1 MGVIKEGKV
10 SGLIPS
16 KEGFAVHYPGY
27 PSSISRAIQTLGGT
41 GSILKA
47 RSSQSNKLELYFRP
61 EDPYSHSVSGELRS
75 CHSMLL
81 KISRKKKN
89 SSPVNDA
96 KEESEEFH
104 ADIVARIPEAY
115 YFEGMA
121 DYQHVVPVHADIAMR
136 KRKNPSEMEEP
147 HFQKKHGLIDMGPE
161 DVMMLSPPLFS
172 LKDVPENIVLRPPS
186 TSSSKKKQDEPPET
200 HSKMTFEPALGIDF
214 KDVQDILMLSG
225 FCFMSNCV
233 FRSFLSILILLLEH
247 CWPLAFIQIPKKINW
262 KEFIT
267 EGTPM
272 WEWQIAVSE
281 LFEERP
287 IWPKYSLIERLLDQN
302 LKFTYQ
308 TLKRL
313 LLTVGYYFSGGPFQ
327 KFWIR
332 KGYDPRKDPDSR
344 IYQSV
349 AFRVPPELKSYCD
362 DNAAKGLKHR
372 WEDLCKFRFFPYRN
386 QYSFQLYELDDD
398 YIQQE
403 IQKPPKQTSCTVSFS
418 CLAVLYET
426 GWFSQHVHDS
436 LRLCVKV
443 RFLSIFPETGAE
455 KFLKAASEKFMK
467 SKRACIYKDAPKP
480 VQEEH
485 QQINEDHETLKNDT
499 DAVDEAIENQID
511 TDDVEVDELESDDG
525 EEEFDVYGM
534 DSAGEADNLSLN
546 SYSHMENTSTSYLQQ
561 LLGSFPSMDTNGD
574 KKQDGGESSDGEY
587 QIYEQDDDENYLDD
601 DDE

>member
-1 MGVIKEGKV
+1 
-10 SGLIPS
+10 
-16 KEGFAVHYPGY
+16 
-27 PSSISRAIQTLGGT
+27 
-41 GSILKA
+41 
-47 RSSQSNKLELYFRP
+47 
-61 EDPYSHSVSGELRS
+61 
-75 CHSMLL
+75 
-81 KISRKKKN
+81 
-89 SSPVNDA
+89 
-96 KEESEEFH
+96 
-104 ADIVARIPEAY
+104 
-115 YFEGMA
+115 
-121 DYQHVVPVHADIAMR
+121 
-136 KRKNPSEMEEP
+136 
-147 HFQKKHGLIDMGPE
+147 
-161 DVMMLSPPLFS
+161 
-172 LKDVPENIVLRPPS
+172 
-186 TSSSKKKQDEPPET
+186 
-200 HSKMTFEPALGIDF
+200 MTFEPALGIDF
-214 KDVQDILMLSG
+214 KDVQ
-225 FCFMSNCV
+225 
-233 FRSFLSILILLLEH
+233 E
-247 CWPLAFIQIPKKINW
+247 IPKKINW

-287 IWPKYSLIERLLDQN
+287 IWPKYSLIERLLDKN

-332 KGYDPRKDPDSR
+332 KGYDPRKDPDSH

-362 DNAAKGLKHR
+362 ANAAKGLKHR

-403 IQKPPKQTSCTVSFS
+403 IQKPPKQTSCT
-418 CLAVLYET
+418 YET

-467 SKRACIYKDAPKP
+467 SKRACIYSDAPKP

-485 QQINEDHETLKNDT
+485 QQINEDHETVKNHT
-499 DAVDEAIENQID
+499 DDVDEANENQID
-511 TDDVEVDELESDDG
+511 IDDVEVDELESDDG
-525 EEEFDVYGM
+525 EEEFDTYGM
-534 DSAGEADNLSLN
+534 DSDGEADNLSMN

-587 QIYEQDDDENYLDD
+587 QILEQDDDENYLDD
-601 DDE
+601 DD

>member
-16 KEGFAVHYPGY
+16 KEGFAVYYPGY
-27 PSSISRAIQTLGGT
+27 PSSTSRAIQTLGGT
-41 GSILKA
+41 ESILKA

-61 EDPYSHSVSGELRS
+61 EDPYSHPVSGELRS

-81 KISRKKKN
+81 KISRKKKD
-89 SSPVNDA
+89 SSSINDA
-96 KEESEEFH
+96 KEESKEFH

-121 DYQHVVPVHADIAMR
+121 DYQHVVPVHADNARR
-136 KRKNPSEMEEP
+136 KRKN
-147 HFQKKHGLIDMGPE
+147 HKKHGLMDLGPE

-172 LKDVPENIVLRPPS
+172 LKDVPENIVLRQPS
-186 TSSSKKKQDEPPET
+186 SSSKKKQDEPPET
-200 HSKMTFEPALGIDF
+200 YSKMTFEPALGIDF
-214 KDVQDILMLSG
+214 KDVQDILMGAAL
-225 FCFMSNCV
+225 FEEVLIVYCV
-233 FRSFLSILILLLEH
+233 QTPQ
-247 CWPLAFIQIPKKINW
+247 PLAFIQIPKKINW

-281 LFEERP
+281 LFEEQP
-287 IWPKYSLIERLLDQN
+287 IWPKYSLIERLLDKN

-362 DNAAKGLKHR
+362 ANAAKGLKHR

-403 IQKPPKQTSCTVSFS
+403 IQKPPKQTSCT
-418 CLAVLYET
+418 YET

-467 SKRACIYKDAPKP
+467 SKRACIYSDAPKP

-485 QQINEDHETLKNDT
+485 QQINEDD
-499 DAVDEAIENQID
+499 VDEANENQID
-511 TDDVEVDELESDDG
+511 IDDVEVDELESDDG
-525 EEEFDVYGM
+525 EEEFDTYGM
-534 DSAGEADNLSLN
+534 DSTWRTPPQAICNN
-546 SYSHMENTSTSYLQQ
+546 C
-561 LLGSFPSMDTNGD
+561 LGSFPSMDTNGD

-587 QIYEQDDDENYLDD
+587 QILEQDDDENYLDD
-601 DDE
+601 DD

>member
-1 MGVIKEGKV
+1 MFCSLLRLERETIKPSSDELLLLPRTRAVRSKRMGVIKEGKV

-104 ADIVARIPEAY
+104 ADIVARIPE
-115 YFEGMA
+115 EWLT
-121 DYQHVVPVHADIAMR
+121 YQHVVPVHADIAMR

-214 KDVQDILMLSG
+214 KDVQDYPD
-225 FCFMSNCV
+225 V
-233 FRSFLSILILLLEH
+233 KWFLFHE
-247 CWPLAFIQIPKKINW
+247 
-262 KEFIT
+262 
-267 EGTPM
+267 
-272 WEWQIAVSE
+272 
-281 LFEERP
+281 
-287 IWPKYSLIERLLDQN
+287 
-302 LKFTYQ
+302 
-308 TLKRL
+308 L

-403 IQKPPKQTSCTVSFS
+403 IQKPPKQTSCT
-418 CLAVLYET
+418 YET

>member
-27 PSSISRAIQTLGGT
+27 PSSTSRAIQTLGGT
-41 GSILKA
+41 ESILKA

-61 EDPYSHSVSGELRS
+61 EDPYSHPVSGELRS
-75 CHSMLL
+75 CHNMLL
-81 KISRKKKN
+81 KISRKKKD
-89 SSPVNDA
+89 SSSINDA
-96 KEESEEFH
+96 KEESKEFH

-121 DYQHVVPVHADIAMR
+121 DYQHVVPVHAEIARR
-136 KRKNPSEMEEP
+136 KRKNRSEMEEP
-147 HFQKKHGLIDMGPE
+147 HFQKKPGLMDLGPE

-186 TSSSKKKQDEPPET
+186 SSSKKKQDEPPET

-225 FCFMSNCV
+225 ELPYFEEV
-233 FRSFLSILILLLEH
+233 LL
-247 CWPLAFIQIPKKINW
+247 PLAFIQIPKKINW

-287 IWPKYSLIERLLDQN
+287 IWPKYSLIERLLDKN

-362 DNAAKGLKHR
+362 ANAAKGLKHR

-403 IQKPPKQTSCTVSFS
+403 IQKPPKQTSCT
-418 CLAVLYET
+418 YET
-426 GWFSQHVHDS
+426 GWFSQHMHDS

-455 KFLKAASEKFMK
+455 KFLKAASEKFMR
-467 SKRACIYKDAPKP
+467 SKRACIYNDAPKP
-480 VQEEH
+480 VQQEH
-485 QQINEDHETLKNDT
+485 QQINEDQETVNNHT
-499 DAVDEAIENQID
+499 DDVDEANENQID
-511 TDDVEVDELESDDG
+511 IDDVEVDELESDDG
-525 EEEFDVYGM
+525 EEEFDTYGM
-534 DSAGEADNLSLN
+534 DSIWRTPPQAICNNFWVVFHPWTPMVTKSKTVIRTEPYAKRTSFLDSNIPVTATAAPPFDSSLILVATTIYTPIYFSN
-546 SYSHMENTSTSYLQQ
+546 SVDIMNSGKEMIQ
-561 LLGSFPSMDTNGD
+561 
-574 KKQDGGESSDGEY
+574 
-587 QIYEQDDDENYLDD
+587 
-601 DDE
+601 

>member
-16 KEGFAVHYPGY
+16 KEGFAVYYPGY
-27 PSSISRAIQTLGGT
+27 PSSTSRAIQTLGGT
-41 GSILKA
+41 ESILKA

-61 EDPYSHSVSGELRS
+61 EDPYSHPVSGELRS

-81 KISRKKKN
+81 KISRKKKD
-89 SSPVNDA
+89 SSSINDA
-96 KEESEEFH
+96 KEESKEFH

-121 DYQHVVPVHADIAMR
+121 DYQHVVPVHADIARR
-136 KRKNPSEMEEP
+136 KRKNR
-147 HFQKKHGLIDMGPE
+147 KK
-161 DVMMLSPPLFS
+161 
-172 LKDVPENIVLRPPS
+172 PENIVLRQPS
-186 TSSSKKKQDEPPET
+186 SSSKKKQDEPPET

-214 KDVQDILMLSG
+214 KDVQDILML
-225 FCFMSNCV
+225 
-233 FRSFLSILILLLEH
+233 I
-247 CWPLAFIQIPKKINW
+247 PLAFIQIPKKINW

-287 IWPKYSLIERLLDQN
+287 IWPKYSLIERLLDKN

-332 KGYDPRKDPDSR
+332 KGYDPRKDPDSH

-362 DNAAKGLKHR
+362 ANAAKGLKHR

-403 IQKPPKQTSCTVSFS
+403 IQKPPKQTSCT
-418 CLAVLYET
+418 YET

-467 SKRACIYKDAPKP
+467 SKRACIYSDAPKP

-485 QQINEDHETLKNDT
+485 QQINEDD
-499 DAVDEAIENQID
+499 VDEANENQID
-511 TDDVEVDELESDDG
+511 IDDVEVDELESDDG
-525 EEEFDVYGM
+525 EEEFDTYGM
-534 DSAGEADNLSLN
+534 DSDGEADNLSMN

-587 QIYEQDDDENYLDD
+587 QILEQDDDENYLDD
-601 DDE
+601 DD

>member
-41 GSILKA
+41 ESILKA

-61 EDPYSHSVSGELRS
+61 EDPYSHPVSGELRS

-147 HFQKKHGLIDMGPE
+147 HFQKKPGLIDMGPE

-214 KDVQDILMLSG
+214 KDVQ
-225 FCFMSNCV
+225 
-233 FRSFLSILILLLEH
+233 E
-247 CWPLAFIQIPKKINW
+247 IPKKINW

-272 WEWQIAVSE
+272 WEWQIAVSK

-287 IWPKYSLIERLLDQN
+287 IWPKYSLIERLLDKN

-362 DNAAKGLKHR
+362 DNTAKGLKHR

-403 IQKPPKQTSCTVSFS
+403 IQKPPKQTSCT
-418 CLAVLYET
+418 YET

-485 QQINEDHETLKNDT
+485 QQINE

>member
-27 PSSISRAIQTLGGT
+27 PSSTSRAIQTLGGT
-41 GSILKA
+41 ESILKA

-61 EDPYSHSVSGELRS
+61 EDPYSHPVSGELRS

-81 KISRKKKN
+81 KISRKKKD
-89 SSPVNDA
+89 SSSINDA
-96 KEESEEFH
+96 KEESKEFH

-121 DYQHVVPVHADIAMR
+121 DYQHVVPVHADIARR
-136 KRKNPSEMEEP
+136 KRKNR
-147 HFQKKHGLIDMGPE
+147 KKPGLMDLGPE

-172 LKDVPENIVLRPPS
+172 LKDVPENIVLRQPS
-186 TSSSKKKQDEPPET
+186 SSSKKKQDEPPET

-214 KDVQDILMLSG
+214 KDVQDILML
-225 FCFMSNCV
+225 
-233 FRSFLSILILLLEH
+233 I
-247 CWPLAFIQIPKKINW
+247 PLAFIQIPKKINW

-287 IWPKYSLIERLLDQN
+287 IWPKYSLIERLLDKN

-332 KGYDPRKDPDSR
+332 KGYDPRKDPDSH

-362 DNAAKGLKHR
+362 ANAAKGLKHR

-403 IQKPPKQTSCTVSFS
+403 IQKPPKQTSCT
-418 CLAVLYET
+418 YET

-467 SKRACIYKDAPKP
+467 SKRACIYSDAPKP

-485 QQINEDHETLKNDT
+485 QQINEDD
-499 DAVDEAIENQID
+499 VDEANENQID
-511 TDDVEVDELESDDG
+511 IDDVEVDELESDDG
-525 EEEFDVYGM
+525 EEEFDTYGM
-534 DSAGEADNLSLN
+534 DSGGEADNLSLN

-587 QIYEQDDDENYLDD
+587 QILEQDDDENYLDD
-601 DDE
+601 DD